1 VSDYAGTTK
10 KKLEIALYPSGNPT
24 TTAEHNVM
32 DREGRKSYRVPL
44 GDEYSLDV
52 VVKTAS
58 GETFPGELLDI
69 TAEGAGTRFKREVG
83 PTLAVG
89 EPTTLTFTSARL
101 RNPIKVCAKVRSR
114 TESGSFRSYRYG
126 FEFDEWQELQRRLS
140 GEIHRLFN
148 QRSLYR
154 VEPDPAEPVDVQIRV
169 VAPESFPDLPQ
180 PFEANG
186 RVKNISPVGIAILVD
201 HEVETKLAA
210 IDQVITA
217 FQLPASDRMLE
228 IVSWIRNRRLQ
239 DDRVCYGLEFDEDR
253 SKDFGKQNSEIVKY
267 VRRRQLEEPPS
278 EL

>member
-1 VSDYAGTTK
+1 
-10 KKLEIALYPSGNPT
+10 
-24 TTAEHNVM
+24 M

-44 GDEYSLDV
+44 GDEHSLDIV
-52 VVKTAS
+52 VRTAS

-101 RNPIKVCAKVRSR
+101 RSPVKINAKVRSR
-114 TESGSFRSYRYG
+114 TELGSFRSYRYG
-126 FEFDEWQELQRRLS
+126 FEFDEWQELQKRLS

-148 QRSLYR
+148 QRSVYR
-154 VEPDPAEPVDVQIRV
+154 VEPDPAEPVDARIRV
-169 VAPESFPDLPQ
+169 SPEFFPDLPQ
-180 PFEANG
+180 QFEANG

-217 FQLPASDRMLE
+217 FQLPASDQMLE
-228 IVSWIRNRRLQ
+228 VVSWIRNRQLQ
-239 DDRVCYGLEFDEDR
+239 DDRVCYGLEFDKDR
-253 SKDFGKQNSEIVKY
+253 SKDFEKQNSQIIKY
-267 VRRRQLEEPPS
+267 VRRRQLAEPLSKP
-278 EL
+278 

>member
-1 VSDYAGTTK
+1 
-10 KKLEIALYPSGNPT
+10 
-24 TTAEHNVM
+24 M

-58 GETFPGELLDI
+58 GETFSGELLDI

-101 RNPIKVCAKVRSR
+101 RTPIKVCAKVRSR
-114 TESGSFRSYRYG
+114 TEMGSFRSYRYG
-126 FEFDEWQELQRRLS
+126 FEFEEWQELQRRLS

-154 VEPDPAEPVDVQIRV
+154 VEPDPAEPVDAQIRV
-169 VAPESFPDLPQ
+169 SPESFPDLPQ
-180 PFEANG
+180 QFEASG
-186 RVKNISPVGIAILVD
+186 RVKNISAVGIAVLVD

-217 FQLPASDRMLE
+217 FQLPASDRRLE
-228 IVSWIRNRRLQ
+228 VVSWIRNRQLQ
-239 DDRVCYGLEFDEDR
+239 DDRVCYGLEFDKDR
-253 SKDFGKQNSEIVKY
+253 SKDFDEQNSEIVKY
-267 VRRRQLEEPPS
+267 VRRRQLEESPS
-278 EL
+278 NL